1 MSRKLVLAGVLTA
14 AWAAS
19 LALAQLLQA
28 PAAGAAAVLQM
39 EASDAGYVAS
49 MSLLAGA
56 RLAPAIITGLFVLA
70 LYFITRSEK

>member
-19 LALAQLLQA
+19 LALAHMLLA
-28 PAAGAAAVLQM
+28 PAAGAAAVLQLN
-39 EASDAGYVAS
+39 ASNASYLAS

-56 RLAPAIITGLFVLA
+56 NMAPLVITGLFGLA
-70 LYFITRSEK
+70 LYFVTRSGK